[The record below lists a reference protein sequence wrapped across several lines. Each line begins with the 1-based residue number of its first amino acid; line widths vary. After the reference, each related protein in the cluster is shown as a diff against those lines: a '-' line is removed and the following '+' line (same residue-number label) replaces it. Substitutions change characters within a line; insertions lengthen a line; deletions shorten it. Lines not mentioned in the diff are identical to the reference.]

1 MLRCL
6 SAILLLVTVP
16 LRADWPMLAHDVSRS
31 GATTDEVRPPFA
43 RKWYRAFTDEGLMS
57 GVQPVVVGKRLYV
70 GTMRRNL
77 YAIDTETGKDAWVHR
92 AGGAILHAA
101 AATAER
107 VFFCAGD
114 SVVCVA
120 AGDGEELWRVRTG
133 AALWNAPVV
142 HRQLVVVGG
151 RDAKLYAIDG
161 KGGNVVWAAPVGGPL
176 LSSPAIDVKTE
187 RVFVGCEDMRVYAFD
202 LADGRQAW
210 RSEKLPGVSFRGYHP
225 VVAPDGSVMIMVTPH
240 AGGDAIQG
248 VLLDMV
254 KEVFGNFASWRI
266 KSEEEKK
273 RVRAENFELM
283 KRPET
288 YRRQLDYLRKRLT
301 EEPALRTFFV
311 LDPVTGKQKFVAPVV
326 YAESM
331 NGPGSPPVV
340 TPEGKVVVKYGA
352 LLRSRYEHYS
362 PFLNV
367 GYLDTRTGHV
377 TPIMDQSRT
386 YGWHDSLLLV
396 HDEQSQLVAGGNVLI
411 NTHQDNVNAMD
422 LDTLRGYEQ
431 PFAHNVHEVRPG
443 AAASIWAKHLGGEG
457 LAVGWEWFAR
467 GTAVYGGGSTI
478 DTPVVIDGD
487 SFYFLPTHEINAG
500 VVLIAYRMERN
511 GDAAK
516 RAPEPKQELTAA
528 QRERIKTLKWDW
540 DILAMPRLD
549 HVMSKDLGDAVPAGT
564 LANPRTADAEAA
576 VARITDGEL
585 DRIIWSERA
594 AAEARQ
600 RVAPDLVA
608 RRGQLSRAV
617 EELISKDWQPLI
629 FPAGKHPPQAYRIF
643 VDPTETLYTL
653 ALAYPHVS
661 AELQA
666 KVRARVQA
674 LRTGPLK
681 GATGARTYG
690 DGGEVRSHYSPAP
703 ALLLRME
710 HDLVRSETA
719 RLYPLWLW
727 ADVTDDWATLK
738 ADWPRLREV
747 ISAARPKDE
756 FDLGNGRIAG
766 LIAGCRLARR
776 FDDRTTLESLLP
788 QTRTAMRERLTYE
801 LAHTEGGVIT
811 RAPTERTIFGRWRH
825 LTPDVARLLRTHA
838 NEVHR
843 RLMDVYVDH
852 HRPTWW
858 LAWNVELMW
867 RNETPFSFPTMG
879 LEIFAARAM
888 ILDEPAERL
897 AGFVDL
903 PWCRGDEFYIQK
915 LAMVLDASR

>member
-1 MLRCL
+1 
-6 SAILLLVTVP
+6 
-16 LRADWPMLAHDVSRS
+16 
-31 GATTDEVRPPFA
+31 
-43 RKWYRAFTDEGLMS
+43 
-57 GVQPVVVGKRLYV
+57 
-70 GTMRRNL
+70 MRGSL
-77 YAIDTETGKDAWVHR
+77 YAVDTEMGKDAWVHH
-92 AGGAILHAA
+92 AGAPILHAA
-101 AATAER
+101 AATPER

-120 AGDGEELWRVRTG
+120 ADDGEELWRVRTG
-133 AALWNAPVV
+133 AALWNAPVI
-142 HRQLVVVGG
+142 HQQLVIVGG
-151 RDAKLYAIDG
+151 RDSKLYAIDG
-161 KGGNVVWAAPVGGPL
+161 HAGKVRWAAPVGGPL
-176 LSSPAIDVKTE
+176 LSSPAIDIKTE
-187 RVFVGCEDMRVYAFD
+187 RVYIGCEDMHVYAFD
-202 LADGRQAW
+202 LADGEQAW
-210 RSEKLPGVSFRGYHP
+210 KSEKQPGVSFRGYHP
-225 VVAPDGSVMIMVTPH
+225 VVAPDGSVMITVTPH
-240 AGGDAIQG
+240 AGGDAIQD

-254 KEVFGNFASWRI
+254 KEVFGSFASWRI

-273 RVRAENFELM
+273 RVRAANFELM

-311 LDPVTGKQKFVAPVV
+311 LDPATGKEKFVAPVV

-367 GYLDTRTGHV
+367 GYLDTRSGHV
-377 TPIMDQSRT
+377 TPVMDQSRT

-396 HDEQSQLVAGGNVLI
+396 HDEQSQLVVGGRVLI

-422 LDTLRGYEQ
+422 LETLRGYEQ
-431 PFAHNVHEVRPG
+431 PFAHNVHEVKPG
-443 AAASIWAKHLGGEG
+443 VATGIWARHLSGEA
-457 LAVGWEWFAR
+457 LPIGWEWFAR

-478 DTPVVIDGD
+478 DTPVVINGD

-549 HVMSKDLGDAVPAGT
+549 HVMGKDQAGAVPAGT

-576 VARITDGEL
+576 VAGIADEEL
-585 DRIIWSERA
+585 DRIIWNERVEGKAREA
-594 AAEARQ
+594 AAPPPAALCEN
-600 RVAPDLVA
+600 
-608 RRGQLSRAV
+608 LSRAV

-629 FPAGKHPPQAYRIF
+629 FPSGKHPPQAYRIF
-643 VDPTETLYTL
+643 VGPTETLYTL
-653 ALAYPHVS
+653 ALAYPHVP

-666 KVRARVQA
+666 RVRARVES
-674 LRTGPLK
+674 LRAGPLK

-690 DGGEVRSHYSPAP
+690 DSGEVRSHYSPAP
-703 ALLLRME
+703 KSLLRME
-710 HDLVRSETA
+710 SDLVRSETA

-727 ADVTDDWATLK
+727 AEVTDDWATLK

-747 ISAARPKDE
+747 VSTTRPKDE

-776 FDDRTTLESLLP
+776 FDDRKTLGSLLP
-788 QTRTAMRERLTYE
+788 QTRTAMRERLKYE

-811 RAPTERTIFGRWRH
+811 RPPTERTNFGRWRH

-838 NEVHR
+838 KAVHR

-867 RNETPFSFPTMG
+867 RNETPFSFPTMS

-915 LAMVLDASR
+915 LAMVLEASR